1 MAKKTRPEPDDLGQS
16 QRFMDVARQ
25 LESDETGSLFDQAM
39 KNVKPERPPNPENSA
54 QKTSRKKNSDT

>member
-1 MAKKTRPEPDDLGQS
+1 MAKKPRPEPDDLEQS

-39 KNVKPERPPNPENSA
+39 KNVKSEPLPDPENPA
-54 QKTSRKKNSDT
+54 PKTSRKKNSDN